1 MAVWKVS
8 WKTPRIQ
15 VTKYKAQAV
24 VAAAAAGVVVAA
36 GGTLSAGA
44 TLSKVRLR
52 ATPHLRS
59 GAAA

>member
-24 VAAAAAGVVVAA
+24 VAAAAGVVVAA